1 MKIFVC
7 LDEKGGMLF
16 NKRRQS
22 SDRVVREDM
31 LQILGEKKLYVNS
44 YTAKQF
50 LEEEKERL
58 IVDEECL
65 SLAGSEDY
73 VFVENLT
80 ISSFLSEVQELIVY
94 RWKRNY
100 PADFFF
106 DVNLTTEEWELTV
119 SEEMVGN
126 SHECIGKEIYR
137 KKEML

>member
-7 LDEKGGMLF
+7 LDETGGMLF

-22 SDRVVREDM
+22 SDRVIREDM
-31 LQILGEKKLYVNS
+31 LQMLGESKLYVNN

-58 IVDEECL
+58 IVNEECL
-65 SLAGSEDY
+65 SQAGLDDY

-80 ISSFLSEVQELIVY
+80 ISSYISEVKELIVY
-94 RWKRNY
+94 RWKRDY
-100 PADFFF
+100 PADFYF
-106 DVNLTTEEWELTV
+106 DVDLTTEEWELTV

-137 KKEML
+137 KR

>member
-7 LDEKGGMLF
+7 LDEAGGMMF

-22 SDRVVREDM
+22 SDRVIREDM
-31 LQILGEKKLYVNS
+31 LRMLGEKKLYVNS

-58 IVDEECL
+58 LVDEECL
-65 SLAGSEDY
+65 LQAGKDDY

-80 ISSFLSEVQELIVY
+80 IGNHIFDVEELIVY
-94 RWKRNY
+94 RWKRAY
-100 PADFFF
+100 PADFRF
-106 DVNLTTEEWELTV
+106 DVDLTTEEWELTV

-137 KKEML
+137 KKEMC

>member
-22 SDRVVREDM
+22 SDRVIRQDM
-31 LQILGEKKLYVNS
+31 LQMLGEKKLYVNS

-65 SLAGSEDY
+65 AQAGFEDF

-80 ISSFLSEVQELIVY
+80 ISNFLSEVEEVIVY
-94 RWKRNY
+94 RWKRAY
-100 PADFFF
+100 PADVYF
-106 DVNLTTEEWELTV
+106 DVDLTTEEW
-119 SEEMVGN
+119 
-126 SHECIGKEIYR
+126 
-137 KKEML
+137 